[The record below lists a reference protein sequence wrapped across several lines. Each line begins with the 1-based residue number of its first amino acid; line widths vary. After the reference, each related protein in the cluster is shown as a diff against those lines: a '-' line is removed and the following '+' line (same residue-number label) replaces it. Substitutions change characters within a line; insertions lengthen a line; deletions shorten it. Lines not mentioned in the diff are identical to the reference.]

1 MMVNLCFIIEFLSF
15 KNVEFKL
22 IVVMGYRINNEL
34 LFMDIVKMLYVLIVG
49 VIGSGK
55 LVCINSILMFLLYKN
70 YFEELRLLFID
81 LKMVELVFYNG
92 LLYLVVLVII
102 DVKVVI

>member
-49 VIGSGK
+49 VIGLGK

>member
-1 MMVNLCFIIEFLSF
+1 MIVNLCFIIEFLSF

-49 VIGSGK
+49 VIGLGK